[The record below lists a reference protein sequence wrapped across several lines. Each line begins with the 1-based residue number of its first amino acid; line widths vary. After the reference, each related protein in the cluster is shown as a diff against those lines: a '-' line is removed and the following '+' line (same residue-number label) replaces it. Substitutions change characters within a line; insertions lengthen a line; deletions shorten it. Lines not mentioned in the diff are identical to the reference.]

1 MAISSQGNSKAV
13 VLGTFAN
20 NYDIT
25 IAILE
30 NSRAVD
36 LKKKKQQ
43 GCSLLVTNTL
53 PV

>member
-1 MAISSQGNSKAV
+1 M

-20 NYDIT
+20 NYYIT
-25 IAILE
+25 VTILG

-36 LKKKKQQ
+36 LKKKKKQQ

-53 PV
+53 PVLGQETAKL